1 MNEQWLK
8 DHLDELEPEEM
19 EILGKNTTSI
29 KTSALA
35 GFILGLF
42 PQYTLLS
49 HPFLKNH
56 IQNGFKAKIG
66 LALALPIPLV
76 FSMITSSYFYSIQED
91 FISQLRLKY
100 PQAPSAE

>member
-19 EILGKNTTSI
+19 ETIESNTTNI
-29 KTSALA
+29 KTSALT

-56 IQNGFKAKIG
+56 MQNGFKAKLG
-66 LALALPIPLV
+66 VALAIPIPII
-76 FSMITSSYFYSIQED
+76 FSMLCSNYFYDTQEAY
-91 FISQLRLKY
+91 ISQLRLKY
-100 PQAPSAE
+100 PEAPSSE